1 MNAMAAVQIRQ
12 LGPGDAAA
20 FQALRLR
27 ALRESPEAFGSSY
40 AEDQALSLEAVA
52 ERLTAAR
59 APARRAVFGAFNGE
73 DLVGVTGCMQHA
85 KVKARH
91 TAIVWGMYVSP
102 EQRGRGL
109 GRRLL
114 EAIIDE
120 ARTWPDVD
128 RLTLTVV
135 ERAGR
140 ARQLYRVMGFET
152 YGREPDGLRQDGV
165 RDTVEYL
172 ALSLRRDESNSR
184 LRADG

>member
-1 MNAMAAVQIRQ
+1 
-12 LGPGDAAA
+12 
-20 FQALRLR
+20 
-27 ALRESPEAFGSSY
+27 
-40 AEDQALSLEAVA
+40 
-52 ERLTAAR
+52 
-59 APARRAVFGAFNGE
+59 
-73 DLVGVTGCMQHA
+73 MQHA

-91 TAIVWGMYVSP
+91 TAIVWGMYVWP

-120 ARTWPDVD
+120 ARIWPDVE

-135 ERAGR
+135 ERAG
-140 ARQLYRVMGFET
+140 AACQLYRAMGFET

-172 ALSLRRDESNSR
+172 ALSLRRDDNNAR